1 MLIAFHLIFIA
12 FHTISIDFH
21 LLISVYPLISKP
33 LPSCIAL
40 GLIASGIP
48 TYFLLVKPS
57 QCSPMYQS
65 NSNMVLKYSNV
76 VTRFIQK
83 TTMCVPEELD
93 GAKDEHALVESKIG
107 KENPAFSE

>member
-1 MLIAFHLIFIA
+1 
-12 FHTISIDFH
+12 
-21 LLISVYPLISKP
+21 
-33 LPSCIAL
+33 
-40 GLIASGIP
+40 
-48 TYFLLVKPS
+48 
-57 QCSPMYQS
+57 MYQS

-76 VTRFIQK
+76 VTRIIQK